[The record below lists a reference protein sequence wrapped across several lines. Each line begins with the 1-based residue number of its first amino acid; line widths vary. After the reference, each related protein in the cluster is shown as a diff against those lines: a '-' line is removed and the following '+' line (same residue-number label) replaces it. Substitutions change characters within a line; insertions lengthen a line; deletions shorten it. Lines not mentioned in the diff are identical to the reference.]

1 MVPRL
6 TDGFQLG
13 ADSIYRCC
21 AFQEF
26 LWQTHGFGTR
36 AANPAPDITLRQI
49 HSDLVFNADSLSD
62 LQSEGDALITNK
74 LNLSIGVRTADC
86 VPILLLDSR
95 LRAVAA
101 VHAGWRGTAQEIVR
115 ATLRKMHAD
124 FGTEPAD
131 VYAAIGPCIRE
142 CCYEV
147 GEEVAERF
155 RSTFPEWIPTLEED
169 AQDGRGVKRPTETA
183 NEFLSS
189 LAARGRALC
198 ATGKRHVDLAEANR
212 RQMLSA
218 GVPASAI
225 FDMETCTSCQIES
238 FYSFRREPQ
247 NPGRLV
253 SAICRLA

>member
-1 MVPRL
+1 VVPRL

-49 HSDLVFNADSLSD
+49 HSDLVFNADGLTD
-62 LQSEGDALITNK
+62 RQSEGDALITNK

-86 VPILLLDSR
+86 VPILLLDSGQ
-95 LRAVAA
+95 RAIAA

-147 GEEVAERF
+147 GGEVAERF
-155 RSTFPEWIPTLEED
+155 SGTFPEWAPV
-169 AQDGRGVKRPTETA
+169 A
-183 NEFLSS
+183 
-189 LAARGRALC
+189 
-198 ATGKRHVDLAEANR
+198 GKRHIDLAEANR

-218 GVPASAI
+218 GVSASRI
-225 FDMETCTSCQIES
+225 FDMKICTSCQIES
-238 FYSFRREPQ
+238 SYSFRREPQ
-247 NPGRLV
+247 NPGRLL
-253 SAICRLA
+253 SAIGRLA